1 MAAEKKSNKMVSD
14 IEVHMK
20 QRYVTEFL
28 HEEKVSPTD
37 IHLHLMNIYE
47 DQPADVSTVR
57 Q

>member
-1 MAAEKKSNKMVSD
+1 MASD
-14 IEVHMK
+14 MEVHTEQK
-20 QRYVTEFL
+20 YVTEFL